1 MTFLRAEP
9 GSEIIVKGQKMIYI
23 GIGNR
28 SGTNTIGI
36 RRITRSHA
44 NLAEKVARRG
54 SKMT

>member
-1 MTFLRAEP
+1 MTFLRAEL

-36 RRITRSHA
+36 RRITRNHA

-54 SKMT
+54 NKMT